1 MDVCL
6 KEIKSDN
13 LKKTQQIGSKL
24 GHNLKGGEVIV
35 LNGDLGSGKTTLTAS
50 IAKGAGS
57 LDQVNSPSFLVKNQY
72 SCPRFIIHHFDFFRL
87 NDPGLM
93 KNELIEIINNGQD
106 VIVIE
111 WAQIIKDL
119 MIKDYLTI
127 DFKIEDYD
135 SRKLSFRCSPNL
147 KYLINLI

>member
-1 MDVCL
+1 MNVCL

-13 LKKTQQIGSKL
+13 LKKTQQIGCKL
-24 GHNLKGGEVIV
+24 GRNLRGGEVIV

-50 IAKGAGS
+50 IVKGAGS
-57 LDQVNSPSFLVKNQY
+57 SDQVSSPSFLIKNQY
-72 SCPRFIIHHFDFFRL
+72 NCARFIIHHFDFFRL

-111 WAQIIKDL
+111 WGQIIKDL
-119 MIKDYLTI
+119 INKDYLTI
-127 DFKIEDYD
+127 DFKIEGYD
-135 SRKLSFRCSPNL
+135 SRKLSLKCSLNL